1 MSRNPYLA
9 ASRPASS
16 FTRSSR
22 TSKRSDLSSNKG
34 SLLSRSRSSATVGG
48 LSTQM
53 GAVNSYSSAAGYTPT
68 WQRSLSSSRLNR
80 YANDPSIS
88 NSTNKA
94 SDYTASSQRPAERIS
109 SYDSSRP
116 SLYRS
121 SSSQDINNV
130 ADHDDDGIDVRSV
143 LSSDLL
149 ITFKHHCYGRSVLT
163 LSLLYPLLYT
173 YSIWKTTNKASSNNL
188 T

>member
-22 TSKRSDLSSNKG
+22 TSKRNDLSSNKG
-34 SLLSRSRSSATVGG
+34 SLLSRSRSSATVSG
-48 LSTQM
+48 LSGQM
-53 GAVNSYSSAAGYTPT
+53 GAGNSYSSAAGYTPT
-68 WQRSLSSSRLNR
+68 WQRSLSSTRLNR

-94 SDYTASSQRPAERIS
+94 SEYTASSQRPTERIS

-130 ADHDDDGIDVRSV
+130 ADRDNDGIDVRSV
-143 LSSDLL
+143 LFRVL
-149 ITFKHHCYGRSVLT
+149 ITYKFYSNMRIVLT
-163 LSLLYPLLYT
+163 LSLLNPIFYT
-173 YSIWKTTNKASSNNL
+173 CSIWKTTNKASSNNL